1 MVFMTLCLKNEIY
14 PRTYRRS
21 KVKFFTP
28 ATFPNEELD
37 ENVIYINSEMVSWM
51 HEATRDEI
59 EDYFKHGGV

>member
-1 MVFMTLCLKNEIY
+1 M
-14 PRTYRRS
+14 
-21 KVKFFTP
+21 VKFFTP